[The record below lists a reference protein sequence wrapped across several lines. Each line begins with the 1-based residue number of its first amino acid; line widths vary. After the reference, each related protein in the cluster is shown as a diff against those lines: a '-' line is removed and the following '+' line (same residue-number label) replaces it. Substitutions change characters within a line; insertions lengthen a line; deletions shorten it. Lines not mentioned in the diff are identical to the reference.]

1 MRIVIVDDEKPARSE
16 LKYLIT
22 KVCEEAKITECES
35 GEDALSLIN
44 EEQFDLFCI
53 DISLGDINGTVL
65 ASTIKKIQP
74 AAEIVFATAYN
85 NYAEKAFEVDAL
97 YYLLKPFSEDK
108 VRRMMEKYH
117 NKYDI
122 RKMKTDVQQEETDV
136 QEENSLAENVSEISS
151 RNPLSKISLNLE
163 KKIVLIDISS
173 IIYIE
178 AQNRACIIH
187 TKEKEYKDTSTL
199 NYFEEKL
206 SDKNFFRIQKSFLIN
221 LNYVLEIYP
230 WFNKMYCVKMEG
242 FEKEIMTIG
251 RAQIKV
257 LKKILDF

>member
-1 MRIVIVDDEKPARSE
+1 MRIAIIDDEKPARSE

-22 KVCEEAKITECES
+22 KVCEQAQVTECES

-44 EEQFDLFCI
+44 EEQFDLLCI
-53 DISLGDINGTVL
+53 DINLGDINGTVL
-65 ASTIKKIQP
+65 ASTIKRIQP
-74 AAEIVFATAYN
+74 KAEIVFATAYN

-97 YYLLKPFSEDK
+97 YYLLKPFSEAK
-108 VRRMMEKYH
+108 VRRMMD
-117 NKYDI
+117 KYDSKHDNI
-122 RKMKTDVQQEETDV
+122 DRIAKAKTEESFD
-136 QEENSLAENVSEISS
+136 QEENPIADNLTEFSNLNSLA
-151 RNPLSKISLNLE
+151 KISLNLE
-163 KKIVLIDISS
+163 KKIVLVDISS
-173 IIYIE
+173 IVYIE
-178 AQNRACIIH
+178 SQNRACIIH
-187 TKEKEYKDTSTL
+187 TKEKEYKDMSTL

-251 RAQIKV
+251 RTQIKV

>member
-1 MRIVIVDDEKPARSE
+1 MRIAIIDDEKPARSE

-22 KVCEEAKITECES
+22 KVCEQAQIVECES

-44 EEQFDLFCI
+44 EVPFDLLCI
-53 DISLGDINGTVL
+53 DINLGDINGTVL
-65 ASTIKKIQP
+65 AATIKKIQP
-74 AAEIVFATAYN
+74 EAEIVFATAYN

-108 VRRMMEKYH
+108 VRRMM
-117 NKYDI
+117 NKYNSKQSA
-122 RKMKTDVQQEETDV
+122 RKMETIENLEESLNLEDNLIT
-136 QEENSLAENVSEISS
+136 ENRSETSN
-151 RNPLSKISLNLE
+151 RNSLSKISLNLD
-163 KKIVLIDISS
+163 KKIVLVDISS

-178 AQNRACIIH
+178 SQNRACIIH

-242 FEKEIMTIG
+242 YENEIITIG
-251 RAQIKV
+251 RTQIKG